1 MKYLVMETHPAYA
14 VVLDER
20 GRFLRAANLRYQ
32 VGQTVE
38 DVVELR
44 PSGPRRRPRA
54 FWAAA
59 AAACL
64 LLAAGGYWG
73 YWRPNFIPYG
83 TLRVQINPDVEFSV
97 SRTDRVLDVRP
108 RNADGEALLA
118 ALDDLRGEDSDDA
131 VEELVE
137 RALDR
142 GYLAPG
148 GRVTITASSED
159 DDWELREEAALR
171 AQLEHA
177 FGGAFAVRLASE
189 GQTPEPARQPEPAQS
204 QPSQPARPSPSPAS
218 RLRANRRSPSSRP
231 PAGGTAPMTG
241 TPPARTIPTTATT
254 GMTTTIGTTMTTMI
268 GMTMTGTTTGM
279 SGTRPTEKLFKKFLR
294 ATPLLTRRLRIL

>member
-44 PSGPRRRPRA
+44 PSEPRRRPRA

-83 TLRVQINPDVEFSV
+83 TLRV
-97 SRTDRVLDVRP
+97 
-108 RNADGEALLA
+108 
-118 ALDDLRGEDSDDA
+118 
-131 VEELVE
+131 
-137 RALDR
+137 
-142 GYLAPG
+142 
-148 GRVTITASSED
+148 
-159 DDWELREEAALR
+159 
-171 AQLEHA
+171 
-177 FGGAFAVRLASE
+177 
-189 GQTPEPARQPEPAQS
+189 
-204 QPSQPARPSPSPAS
+204 
-218 RLRANRRSPSSRP
+218 
-231 PAGGTAPMTG
+231 
-241 TPPARTIPTTATT
+241 
-254 GMTTTIGTTMTTMI
+254 
-268 GMTMTGTTTGM
+268 
-279 SGTRPTEKLFKKFLR
+279 
-294 ATPLLTRRLRIL
+294 

>member
-54 FWAAA
+54 FWAAAAA

-137 RALDR
+137 QAIEQ
-142 GYLAPG
+142 GYLPAG
-148 GRVTITASSED
+148 GTVTLTAASDDED
-159 DDWELREEAALR
+159 WQLREEAALR

-177 FGGAFAVRLASE
+177 FGGTFAVRLASE
-189 GQTPEPARQPEPAQS
+189 GQQPEPAQS
-204 QPSQPARPSPSPAS
+204 QPSQPAQSEPAQPQQP
-218 RLRANRRSPSSRP
+218 A
-231 PAGGTAPMTG
+231 AGGGDRADDWDPTG
-241 TPPARTIPTTATT
+241 SDYPHDSDDWDDDDWDDDNWDDDDDDDDWDEWDETH
-254 GMTTTIGTTMTTMI
+254 
-268 GMTMTGTTTGM
+268 
-279 SGTRPTEKLFKKFLR
+279 
-294 ATPLLTRRLRIL
+294 

>member
-38 DVVELR
+38 DVVELQ

-54 FWAAA
+54 LWAAA

-97 SRTDRVLDVRP
+97 SRTDRVLDE
-108 RNADGEALLA
+108 RN
-118 ALDDLRGEDSDDA
+118 
-131 VEELVE
+131 
-137 RALDR
+137 
-142 GYLAPG
+142 
-148 GRVTITASSED
+148 
-159 DDWELREEAALR
+159 
-171 AQLEHA
+171 
-177 FGGAFAVRLASE
+177 AVRLWEAFDAFCRAVRN
-189 GQTPEPARQPEPAQS
+189 GAFVPVMRNRWIFPEIRD
-204 QPSQPARPSPSPAS
+204 
-218 RLRANRRSPSSRP
+218 
-231 PAGGTAPMTG
+231 
-241 TPPARTIPTTATT
+241 
-254 GMTTTIGTTMTTMI
+254 
-268 GMTMTGTTTGM
+268 
-279 SGTRPTEKLFKKFLR
+279 
-294 ATPLLTRRLRIL
+294 